1 MNKKIIPVLI
11 LVGAAAAAY
20 MVWKRSRPGT
30 TEGEAAVD
38 NATGGG
44 FLADL
49 LKKFGPVAA
58 ATPPPP
64 PAPAPVPGTA
74 TAVDNGT

>member
-11 LVGAAAAAY
+11 VVGAAAAAF

-44 FLADL
+44 FLADFF
-49 LKKFGPVAA
+49 KKFGPVAA
-58 ATPPPP
+58 AA
-64 PAPAPVPGTA
+64 PAPAPVPLPDQA
-74 TAVDNGT
+74 VAVDNGT